1 MKKITHA
8 ALLSTLLATLLTAG
22 PAQAQLFSKKPRP
35 APQQRVPE
43 LILIVKTESDER
55 KRTSAAEELR
65 EFDAK
70 TFTEIVPVLVDVL
83 QNDKSSSVRYEAL
96 DSLSRLRPVTPLA
109 GQALE
114 KAQQDENWRVRWH
127 AKTSLMRYQ
136 WAGYTPAKTDP
147 MAKTAAS
154 SKEPPLA
161 DNNPPPTIQVEGQPT
176 IPSVQLPPIAPPPA
190 FPRPLPQTPPAQPV
204 VRPMTPTPPTPT
216 RPEPTAPRI

>member
-1 MKKITHA
+1 MQRLIFVV
-8 ALLSTLLATLLTAG
+8 LLGFLSIPAG
-22 PAQAQLFSKKPRP
+22 PAHAQLFSKKPRP

-43 LILIVKTESDER
+43 LILTVKTEADER
-55 KRTSAAEELR
+55 KRAAAAEELR
-65 EFDAK
+65 EFDGR

-114 KAQQDENWRVRWH
+114 RAQQDENWRVRWH

-136 WAGYTPAKTDP
+136 WAGYTPAKVDP
-147 MAKTAAS
+147 MAPKTVVS

-161 DNNPPPTIQVEGQPT
+161 NLPPPPTIQVEGQPT
-176 IPSVQLPPIAPPPA
+176 VPSVQLPPIAPPQA
-190 FPRPLPQTPPAQPV
+190 FPRPLPQTAPTLPV
-204 VRPMTPTPPTPT
+204 SRPMIPLPAPTPTP

>member
-1 MKKITHA
+1 MQRFLFLV
-8 ALLSTLLATLLTAG
+8 LLGFVAIPTGS
-22 PAQAQLFSKKPRP
+22 AQAQLFSKKVKA

-43 LILIVKTESDER
+43 LILIVKTDADER
-55 KRTSAAEELR
+55 KRISAAEELR

-70 TFTEIVPVLVDVL
+70 MFGEIVPVLVDVL

-136 WAGYTPAKTDP
+136 WAGYTPTKTDP
-147 MAKTAAS
+147 VASKTVVNG
-154 SKEPPLA
+154 KEPPLA
-161 DNNPPPTIQVEGQPT
+161 ENNPPPTIQVEGQPT
-176 IPSVQLPPIAPPPA
+176 IPTVQLPPIAPPPA
-190 FPRPLPQTPPAQPV
+190 FPRPLPQTAPAQPV
-204 VRPMTPTPPTPT
+204 SRPMTPPPAPTPS

>member
-1 MKKITHA
+1 MQRFLFL
-8 ALLSTLLATLLTAG
+8 ALLGFLLLPAGTAH
-22 PAQAQLFSKKPRP
+22 AQLFSKKPRP

-43 LILIVKTESDER
+43 LILIVKTDGDER

-83 QNDKSSSVRYEAL
+83 QNDKSSAVRYEAL

-147 MAKTAAS
+147 MAAKTVVQG
-154 SKEPPLA
+154 KEPPLA

-176 IPSVQLPPIAPPPA
+176 IPSVTLPPIAAPPA
-190 FPRPLPQTPPAQPV
+190 FPRPLPQTTPAVPVSQPMTTPPPA
-204 VRPMTPTPPTPT
+204 PTP
-216 RPEPTAPRI
+216 RPDPTAPRI